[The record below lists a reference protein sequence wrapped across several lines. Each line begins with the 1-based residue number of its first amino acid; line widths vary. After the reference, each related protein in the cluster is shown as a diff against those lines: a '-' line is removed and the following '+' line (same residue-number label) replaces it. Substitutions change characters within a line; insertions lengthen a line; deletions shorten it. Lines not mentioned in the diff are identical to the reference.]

1 VEFSVFDFSFY
12 LGVSDCVAESV
23 GSMGVAVVI
32 YIRFGHEIGFPV
44 DEDREIATFAF
55 HLEIA
60 LPARRFNDCS
70 FD

>member
-1 VEFSVFDFSFY
+1 
-12 LGVSDCVAESV
+12 
-23 GSMGVAVVI
+23 MGVAVVI